1 MVVRRL
7 KRRKSMY
14 LLRQVHN
21 VALVKRRR
29 CVQLPHYA
37 YGILHLHN
45 HLPYSGDRTRNL
57 VTIDGII
64 QRQ

>member
-1 MVVRRL
+1 
-7 KRRKSMY
+7 MY